1 MATLP
6 CVGLMNW
13 VAVVSKIRSVV
24 VLLMDQLLV
33 MTLIR
38 DAMLALA
45 IVTLAHR
52 VALSTFAAYDT
63 MRVVGHVL
71 VIVAVGVVVLRL
83 LTLAYDVSLVVNV
96 LLVVL
101 GASTD
106 QLHLMSLHS
115 FQVSLN

>member
-24 VLLMDQLLV
+24 VLLMDLLLV

-52 VALSTFAAYDT
+52 VALSTFATYDT

-71 VIVAVGVVVLRL
+71 VIVAVGVVVLRVLQSVVIVTAL
-83 LTLAYDVSLVVNV
+83 LEIGGILEIS
-96 LLVVL
+96 
-101 GASTD
+101 S
-106 QLHLMSLHS
+106 
-115 FQVSLN
+115 